1 MKKAHGCAIG
11 VLSNIHVDIRPT
23 FSQAGLDTFVDAF
36 VLSGERGVQ
45 KPDPAI
51 FELMLELLG
60 TPAAHTLMVGDR
72 ASRDG
77 VTVQVGMPTLLV
89 PPLTDPHQ
97 RRLHIVTRAAGI
109 PTDRELVH
117 R

>member
-1 MKKAHGCAIG
+1 
-11 VLSNIHVDIRPT
+11 
-23 FSQAGLDTFVDAF
+23 
-36 VLSGERGVQ
+36 
-45 KPDPAI
+45 
-51 FELMLELLG
+51 MLELLG